1 MEERTFFEQYRICAK
16 DDRSPQELSR
26 IGGVIAYKA
35 VDIHSGEPVA
45 ISLIPIG
52 NIDPAE
58 RGQLEEQAHAAQQ
71 LDHVNIARL
80 HAFGI
85 DGDHFVHVSEYPQAE
100 TLDSWIAAHGP
111 MPAEAVL
118 RVGLQVV
125 RALGAAAFSGLS
137 HRAIQPSNI
146 AIVPGQTADG
156 GWPLVRLLN
165 FGLAGLKLHSDS
177 GVARE
182 IAPSVAPEFAS
193 PEQLMNQP
201 VDFRSEV
208 YSLGA
213 TMCYLLTGAVP
224 LAASGMKARLRAR
237 CLPELRRAPK
247 SLRNL
252 LMHML
257 RENPENR
264 PLDPIAFEVE
274 MQNCLTNIERR
285 LAIGR
290 KLGISLAVIRPR
302 PATERSTRTLPT
314 PFTQMWRGALAV
326 VALLVTAAVVGALL
340 LPSDVVS
347 FLHRKTD
354 AQTIGVPIGVPEASP
369 APNIAATQPS
379 PEVATAPEPNPSPA
393 LVASNQDT
401 ASEPEPPT
409 EEGLDDQTAATEDS
423 AAPSDASNTVAR
435 VDASPAVVSEGAR
448 NDSSSTEATDSKP
461 SEPSATPAKSK
472 PAVSNSHRRSTSR
485 RARAAQVPRNGYDRP
500 PPRLPG
506 GYVRGRLV
514 GTTPD
519 GRVILRLPSGRI
531 VIMRPRGEEED
542 VPLPRPHRRFIERGE
557 FVAPYQPFE
566 PSYPDSD

>member
-1 MEERTFFEQYRICAK
+1 MEQRIFFDHYRVCAK
-16 DDRSPQELSR
+16 DDGSLQELSR
-26 IGGVIAYKA
+26 IGELITYKA
-35 VDIHSGEPVA
+35 VDIHSAEPVV
-45 ISLIPIG
+45 IGLLPIG
-52 NIDPAE
+52 NVDSAE
-58 RGQLEEQAHAAQQ
+58 RGELEEQARAAQQ

-85 DGDHFVHVSEYPQAE
+85 DEDYFIYVSEYPQAE

-111 MPAEAVL
+111 LPVEAVL

-156 GWPLVRLLN
+156 SWPLVKLLN
-165 FGLAGLKLHSDS
+165 FGLAGLQLHSDS
-177 GVARE
+177 GIARE
-182 IAPSVAPEFAS
+182 IAPSIAPEFAS
-193 PEQLMNQP
+193 PEQLMNQS

-252 LMHML
+252 LIHML
-257 RENPENR
+257 RETPENR
-264 PLDPIAFEVE
+264 PPDPIAFEVE

-285 LAIGR
+285 QAIGR

-302 PATERSTRTLPT
+302 PATERSTITSPS
-314 PFTQMWRGALAV
+314 PFTQTWRGALAV
-326 VALLVTAAVVGALL
+326 VALLVAVAVVGALL
-340 LPSDVVS
+340 LPSDIVS
-347 FLHRKTD
+347 FLHRKRD
-354 AQTIGVPIGVPEASP
+354 AQTIGVPIGVLEASP
-369 APNIAATQPS
+369 APNIAATQPALES
-379 PEVATAPEPNPSPA
+379 ATTPAPSPSPA
-393 LVASNQDT
+393 LVALNQNT
-401 ASEPEPPT
+401 LSEPEPPT
-409 EEGLDDQTAATEDS
+409 EGPGDQSTAAEDA
-423 AAPSDASNTVAR
+423 AAPADAPNTVAR
-435 VDASPAVVSEGAR
+435 VEASPAVASQDAR
-448 NDSSSTEATDSKP
+448 NDSSSAEASDSKP
-461 SEPSATPAKSK
+461 SEPSATPVKSK
-472 PAVSNSHRRSTSR
+472 SALSNSHRRSTSR

-506 GYVRGRLV
+506 GYVRAHVV

-531 VIMRPRGEEED
+531 VIMRAHGEEED
-542 VPLPRPHRRFIERGE
+542 VPLPRPHRRFIEPGE

-566 PSYPDSD
+566 SIYPYSD